1 MSFDGQKLYELLPAV
16 YRIRDAKHG
25 EPLRALLEV
34 IAGEVALVKEDLE
47 QLYDDLFIETCAEW
61 VVPYIG
67 DLIGARGIHDLEN
80 VVNGRAQVANTLS
93 YRRRKGTSAVL
104 EALARDVTGWHAHAT
119 EFFQTLA
126 TTQHL
131 NHARPQN
138 LYAPDLRRWE
148 PLERINS
155 PFDSLARTADVRRVK
170 SGRGRHNIPNVGVS
184 LWRLR
189 AYPLTRSPAFR
200 VDARRYLFGPLGND
214 TQLFTKPE
222 PEAGVAHVSGPLD
235 APLPISRRVLHERL
249 DDYYGP
255 GKSFSV
261 EVAGETVPP
270 ERISACDLST
280 LPDGRWA
287 HEPPD
292 TVAVDP
298 VLGRI
303 LFPQDAED
311 VTVTFHYGF
320 TADLGGGEYDRAA
333 TLGDAV
339 PLARTTAPNL
349 RQALRDAATGVVE
362 VTDGARHEGDLQI
375 DASGRFELRAA
386 DGRRPLLVGDL
397 RITGADDAEVTL
409 NGVVISGRLHV
420 SGELRRLRLL
430 HCTLVPGISLTTEGE
445 AQDGSAPS
453 LIVDTS
459 DAEVRIDRCVLGRLR
474 VAGGNRA
481 WISNSIVDALAETN
495 VAYAATD
502 GAKPGGRLRVENST
516 VVGRVRTTFLE
527 LASNGILLGT
537 LRSERRQGGCARFSY
552 LPPGSLAPRR
562 YRCRPENGD
571 EAVRMRPQFSS
582 LRYGDPAYGRLSR
595 RCAAEI
601 LRGADDEAEMGAFH
615 DVYGPQR
622 ETNLRLRL
630 DEYLR
635 FGLEA
640 GILYA
645 D

>member
-1 MSFDGQKLYELLPAV
+1 MSFDAQKLYELLPAV
-16 YRIRDAKHG
+16 YRIRDAEHG

-34 IAGEVALVKEDLE
+34 IAGEVALVEEDLE

-67 DLIGARGIHDLEN
+67 DLIGVRGIHDLEN
-80 VVNGRAQVANTLS
+80 VVSQRAQVANTLS
-93 YRRRKGTSAVL
+93 YRRRKGTSVVL
-104 EALARDVTGWHAHAT
+104 EALARDVTGWPAHAT
-119 EFFQTLA
+119 EFFQILA
-126 TTQHL
+126 TTQHV
-131 NHARPQN
+131 NHARPHN
-138 LYAPDLRRWE
+138 IYAPDLRRWE
-148 PLERINS
+148 PLERVGS
-155 PFDSLARTADVRRVK
+155 PFDTLAHTADVRRIK
-170 SGRGRHNIPNVGVS
+170 NGRGRHNIPNVGVF

-200 VDARRYLFGPLGND
+200 VDGRRYLFGPLGND
-214 TQLFTKPE
+214 TQLITKPE
-222 PEAGVAHVSGPLD
+222 PEPDIGYISGPLN
-235 APLPISRRVLHERL
+235 APLPISRRVLHERP
-249 DDYYGP
+249 DDYYGL
-255 GKSFSV
+255 GKSFSI
-261 EVAGETVPP
+261 EVAGETIPA
-270 ERISACDLST
+270 ERIAACDLST

-292 TVAVDP
+292 RVAVDP

-303 LFPQDAED
+303 SFPEETEDA
-311 VTVTFHYGF
+311 TVTFHYGF

-333 TLGDAV
+333 TFGDDAPVTRTSTSGV
-339 PLARTTAPNL
+339 PE
-349 RQALRDAATGVVE
+349 ALQNVGTGVVE
-362 VTDGARHEGDLQI
+362 VTDGGRHEGDLEI
-375 DASGRFELRAA
+375 NSSGRFELRAA
-386 DGRRPLLVGDL
+386 DGRRPLLLGDL
-397 RITGADDAEVTL
+397 QVTGAGDAEVTL
-409 NGVVISGRLHV
+409 NGFVISGRLHV
-420 SGELRRLRLL
+420 SGELSRLRLL

-459 DAEVRIDRCVLGRLR
+459 NAEVRIDRCILGRLR
-474 VAGGNRA
+474 VADGNAA
-481 WISNSIVDALAETN
+481 WVSNSIVDALAETN

-502 GAKPGGRLRVENST
+502 GANPGGRLRVENST
-516 VVGRVRTTFLE
+516 VVGRVRTAFLE
-527 LASNGILLGT
+527 LASNAILLGT

-562 YRCRPENGD
+562 YQCQPEDDG
-571 EAVRMRPQFSS
+571 EAVRVRPQFSS

-601 LRGADDEAEMGAFH
+601 LHGADDESEMGAFH
-615 DVYGPQR
+615 DVHAPQR
-622 ETNLRLRL
+622 EANLRARL

-640 GILYA
+640 GVLYA